1 MTTEDIKDLMT
12 RLEQSTLTSL
22 EWQNGEER
30 LKLKKETAPA
40 LAAPAPSAPPA
51 APPQAAEPPA
61 AAPADGIEVKAPLVG
76 TFYAAASPDDA
87 PYVKVGQT
95 IRKGEVLCLI
105 EAMKMMNEIPSPADG
120 RVEAVLAHN
129 GDVVSF
135 DAPLFRIKEQ

>member
-1 MTTEDIKDLMT
+1 MTTEDIKDLMG

-30 LKLKKETAPA
+30 LKLKKEAAPVVTV
-40 LAAPAPSAPPA
+40 PAPSAPPVIL
-51 APPQAAEPPA
+51 PQAAAEPPA
-61 AAPADGIEVKAPLVG
+61 VPADGIEVKAPLVG

-95 IRKGEVLCLI
+95 VRKGEVLCLI

-120 RVEAVLAHN
+120 QVEAILASN